1 MPAAPISSRQ
11 HPFVQRCRALAAG
24 RGEAG
29 EVLLD
34 GLHLLEDALD
44 AGVAIVG
51 VMVDERASGL
61 TRRLTARHV
70 PVHLA
75 TRTVVDAASPV
86 QSPSGVVTIARWAPA
101 AASTLVDAAR
111 PVLLGL
117 IGVQDP
123 GNVGNIIRSADAMG
137 ATGVFALDGT
147 ADPGGWKALR
157 GAMGSTFR
165 VSVASEQT
173 DVVLALAR
181 ARGIRLAVT
190 VVAGG
195 VPPDAVSLAAPVLV
209 LIGSEGTGLPADVT
223 AAADVHITVPMRP
236 RIESLNAAT
245 TAAIVLWEMTR
256 ARRTRSEAS

>member
-1 MPAAPISSRQ
+1 MSAAPITSRQ

-34 GLHLLEDALD
+34 GPHLLEDALE
-44 AGVAIVG
+44 AGVPIVG
-51 VMVDERASGL
+51 VMVDERAAEIG
-61 TRRLTARHV
+61 RRLSARHV

-75 TRTVVDAASPV
+75 TRAVVDAASPV
-86 QSPSGVVTIARWAPA
+86 QTPSGVVAIARWAPA
-101 AASTLVDAAR
+101 AASTLAEAAR
-111 PVLLGL
+111 PLLLGL
-117 IGVQDP
+117 VGVQDP
-123 GNVGNIIRSADAMG
+123 GNVGNIIRSADAMD

-165 VSVASEQT
+165 VPVALDQT
-173 DVVLALAR
+173 GVVLALAR
-181 ARGIRLAVT
+181 ARGIRIAVT

-195 VPPDAVSLAAPVLV
+195 VPPDAIALAAPVLV
-209 LIGSEGTGLPADVT
+209 LIGSEGAGLPVSVT
-223 AAADVHITVPMRP
+223 AAADVQITVPMRP
-236 RIESLNAAT
+236 RVESLNAAT

-256 ARRTRSEAS
+256 PRRQSGEVS